1 MHVDEVS
8 PGRWNVV
15 GVAEGEP
22 GGPTRMLCGHTDTV
36 GVEGMTAPFAPEIRD
51 GRLYGRG
58 SQDMKSGVAAML
70 AAAAAWAA
78 SDRRGAGR
86 VIVAGV
92 ADEDTRASA
101 PRPSPPGG
109 RPMKPSKSNPYLK
122 LSYLARLLPS
132 LQPLRW
138 CSPQQVRNQS

>member
-1 MHVDEVS
+1 EIAVFIGDWLRRQGFDVHVDEGS

-22 GGPTRMLCGHTDTV
+22 GGPIRMLCGHTDTV

-58 SQDMKSGVAAML
+58 SQDMKSGVAGML
-70 AAAAAWAA
+70 AAAGGGGGA
-78 SDRRGAGR
+78 DRGGGGRGR
-86 VIVAGV
+86 VCRGWVGRTGSA
-92 ADEDTRASA
+92 RASA

-109 RPMKPSKSNPYLK
+109 RPMKP
-122 LSYLARLLPS
+122 
-132 LQPLRW
+132 
-138 CSPQQVRNQS
+138 